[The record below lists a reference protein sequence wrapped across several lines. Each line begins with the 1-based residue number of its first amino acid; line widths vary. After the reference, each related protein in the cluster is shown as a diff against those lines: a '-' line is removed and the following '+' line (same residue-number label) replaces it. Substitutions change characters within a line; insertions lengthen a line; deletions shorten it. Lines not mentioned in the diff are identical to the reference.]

1 MNLYKCVK
9 CKKIVTKIDEKIRCP
24 YCGYRIF
31 VKLRPEV
38 IKRVR
43 AR

>member
-1 MNLYKCVK
+1 MYKCIN
-9 CKKIVTKIDEKIRCP
+9 CKKTVAKIGEKIRCP

-31 VKLRPEV
+31 VKMRPDV

>member
-1 MNLYKCVK
+1 MYKCIN
-9 CKKIVTKIDEKIRCP
+9 CKKVAKLEDKIRCP

-31 VKLRPEV
+31 VKVRPEV

>member
-1 MNLYKCVK
+1 MYKCIN
-9 CKKIVTKIDEKIRCP
+9 CKKNVGKLMDKIRCP

-38 IKRVR
+38 VKRVR

>member
-1 MNLYKCVK
+1 VK
-9 CKKIVTKIDEKIRCP
+9 CKRIVQKIDEKIRCP

-31 VKLRPEV
+31 LKLRPET
-38 IKRVR
+38 IKKVR